1 MQQYRNATVYRRITP
16 PAGVLGPALAALG
29 LLLVVTA
36 PVRPQEQPQERP
48 DRWEAAAELTF
59 TDTRGNQDMSLLTTG
74 FTLKHRQTEVY
85 ALEFKIQARY
95 GSSDGERVAESYRG
109 SVDFGITPASRW
121 GPFLYSTAEHDP
133 FKRLHVRVTSGGGAR
148 FVLIPRGPS
157 SEATLSLAMLHSYE
171 EQSNADSE
179 RIINR
184 NARWSVQ
191 LNGRHK
197 ISEGITLN
205 HTAQYRPVHDRL
217 DDYLLNLETALR
229 ILVTRRIALTMT
241 HEFDRDATPAP
252 DVRPNDR
259 LLRAGL
265 LVQL

>member
-1 MQQYRNATVYRRITP
+1 MQQRWNPTVSRRTTP
-16 PAGVLGPALAALG
+16 RAGGLGPVLAALG
-29 LLLVVTA
+29 LLLVVTP
-36 PVRPQEQPQERP
+36 PVRPQQPEEQR

-59 TDTRGNQDMSLLTTG
+59 TDTSGNQDMSLLTTG
-74 FTLKHRQTEVY
+74 FSLKHRQTEVY
-85 ALEFKIQARY
+85 ALEVKVQARY
-95 GSSDGERVAESYRG
+95 GSSEGERVAESYRG
-109 SVDFGITPASRW
+109 SIDFGIDPAGRW

-148 FVLIPRGPS
+148 FVLIPRGPAA
-157 SEATLSLAMLHSYE
+157 EATFSVAMLHSYE
-171 EQSNADSE
+171 EQSNADAE

-184 NARWSVQ
+184 HARWSLQ
-191 LNGRHK
+191 LNGRHR

-205 HTAQYRPVHDRL
+205 HAAQYRPVHDRL

-229 ILVTRRIALTMT
+229 ILVTRRIALTMS
-241 HEFDRDATPAP
+241 HEFDRDASPAP

-259 LLRAGL
+259 LLKAGL